1 MTRDEIAALFGEG
14 PRLPWDL
21 RLAPRL
27 EPPTPSAVVTWELR
41 GGDTIRAEIRNDG
54 LLPIALQRLELSSPL
69 DLPAVGGW
77 YWIQGRYMQ
86 MDTLI
91 RAFATPPEEGF
102 DGRYRK
108 TAEGGV
114 RYVSREMAVLSVPG
128 QPSPCL
134 LVGSI
139 EPVRFCTDIAV
150 DLDPEERRLRSLH
163 ISIPLEGTT
172 LAPGE
177 RLVLPELLVLAGH
190 DGWELAERYADRVAA
205 RLRARQPGRAPTVWC
220 SWYEL
225 YGEVSEAAVLANLEV
240 VVRRRLPVDVIQVDD
255 GYQSAT
261 GDWLVPNGRFPSGMA
276 EVARRIREA
285 GKVPGLWLAPLVA
298 TEESTLFRERSEML
312 LRTSSGE
319 LYRVDT
325 WLGRCGVLDVTN
337 PAGAEWLAAL
347 VRTAVHEWGYQ
358 YLKLDALAFAAV
370 PADRVRY
377 HAAGTT
383 ALSHLRRALEI
394 IRKAA
399 GEEAFLL
406 GCTSHFGPAIGLVD
420 GMRVGPDT
428 AARWSKD
435 TEPSVKRALQLSLLR
450 GWMHRRW
457 WWNDPDSLVV
467 RGHGSSL
474 SPAELRAQV
483 AAIALVGGLTSAG
496 DDLSCLERDR
506 EELVR
511 FLMPPT
517 GSPARPVDLSDAP
530 VPRVWRARVGE
541 GRSLVGVFQWGDE
554 PAWVVPEEILAPG
567 EVAYDPLRREVVGK
581 GDVLLEPHDAALW
594 QAAAPGATPRV
605 VGDTGH
611 VAFARLAHEQVSGRL
626 RVRNESGGSRTVAI
640 ESRGRLLEVEV
651 PPRRRLWFD

>member
-1 MTRDEIAALFGEG
+1 MTRDELAALFGEG

-21 RLAPRL
+21 RLAARL
-27 EPPTPSAVVTWELR
+27 EPPAPSAAVAWELR

-54 LLPIALQRLELSSPL
+54 LLPLALQRLELSARL

-86 MDTLI
+86 MDTLV
-91 RAFATPPEEGF
+91 RAFAAPPEEGF
-102 DGRYRK
+102 DGRYGK
-108 TAEGGV
+108 AVEGGV
-114 RYVSREMAVLSVPG
+114 RYVSREMAVLCVPG

-134 LVGSI
+134 LVGSL
-139 EPVRFCTDIAV
+139 EPVRFFADIAV
-150 DLDPEERRLRSLH
+150 DLDPEERRLHSLH
-163 ISIPLEGTT
+163 ISIPLEGQT
-172 LAPGE
+172 LPPGE
-177 RLVLPELLVLAGH
+177 RLVLPELLILVGD
-190 DGWELAERYADRVAA
+190 DGWELAERYASRVAA
-205 RLRARQPGRAPTVWC
+205 RLRACQREGAPTVWC

-225 YGEVSEAAVLANLEV
+225 YGDVSEAAVFANLEV
-240 VVRRRLPVDVIQVDD
+240 VVRRRLPIDVIQIDD

-261 GDWLVPNGRFPSGMA
+261 GDWLVPNGKFPSGMA

-298 TEESTLFRERSEML
+298 EEGSTLFREHPDML
-312 LRTSSGE
+312 LRTPSGD
-319 LYRVDT
+319 LYCVDT
-325 WLGRCGVLDVTN
+325 WLGRCGVLDVTA
-337 PAGAEWLAAL
+337 PGGAEWLAA
-347 VRTAVHEWGYQ
+347 VIRTVVHEWGFS

-377 HAAGTT
+377 HRAGTT

-394 IRKAA
+394 IREAA
-399 GEEAFLL
+399 GDEAFLL
-406 GCTSHFGPAIGLVD
+406 GCTCHFGPAIGLVD
-420 GMRVGPDT
+420 AMRVGPDT
-428 AARWSKD
+428 AARWSEG

-474 SPAELRAQV
+474 SPAELRTQV
-483 AAIALVGGLTSAG
+483 AAVALTGGLTSAG
-496 DDLSCLERDR
+496 DDLSRLERDR

-511 FLMPPT
+511 FLMPPA
-517 GSPARPVDLSDAP
+517 GAPARPADLSDAP
-530 VPRVWRARVGE
+530 VPRVWRAQVGE

-554 PAWVVPEEILAPG
+554 PAWVVPEEVLAPG

-581 GDVLLEPHDAALW
+581 GDVFLEPHDSALW
-594 QAAAPGATPRV
+594 QTAAPGPTPRV

-611 VAFARLAHEQVSGRL
+611 AAFARLAHEQVSGRL

-640 ESRGRLLEVEV
+640 ESRGRLFEVEI
-651 PPRRRLWFD
+651 PPRRRFWFD